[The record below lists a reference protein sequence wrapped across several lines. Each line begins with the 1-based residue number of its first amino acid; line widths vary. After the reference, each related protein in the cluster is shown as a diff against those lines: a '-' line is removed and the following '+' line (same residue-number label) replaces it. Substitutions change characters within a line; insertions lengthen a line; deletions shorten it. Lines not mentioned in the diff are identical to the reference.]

1 MPLGAGFADPSYNT
15 EGGTAMQLRS
25 LLPVLLTLIA
35 LVIAPGFQPAARAE
49 EPKNLL
55 KNPGAEKAEN
65 GRSGSWAPIAV
76 PPGGKVRLAR
86 VTNEAH
92 SGKASLLAEVAG
104 GDGFVQWVQNVD
116 EFPRAAEMRLS
127 GFIKTKGDVKAHIQI
142 QAFDAAGQQLTI
154 AVAEPTIDG
163 AKDWTEVKTDATAIP
178 REAKSIIVRLV
189 LAGKGQAWFD
199 DLALAAVGAG
209 AG

>member
-1 MPLGAGFADPSYNT
+1 
-15 EGGTAMQLRS
+15 MQLRS
-25 LLPVLLTLIA
+25 LLPVLLTLTAI
-35 LVIAPGFQPAARAE
+35 VIVPGFQAAARAE

-65 GRSGSWAPIAV
+65 VRSGSWAPIAV
-76 PPGGKVRLAR
+76 PPGGKVRLSR

-92 SGKASLLAEVAG
+92 SGKASLLGEVAG
-104 GDGFVQWVQNVD
+104 GDGFVQWVQQVD
-116 EFPRAAEMRLS
+116 EFPRAVEVRLS

-154 AVAEPTIDG
+154 AVGEPTIEG
-163 AKDWTEVKTDATAIP
+163 ARDWTEVKSAATAIP

-199 DLALAAVGAG
+199 DLALAAVETASRQP
-209 AG
+209 